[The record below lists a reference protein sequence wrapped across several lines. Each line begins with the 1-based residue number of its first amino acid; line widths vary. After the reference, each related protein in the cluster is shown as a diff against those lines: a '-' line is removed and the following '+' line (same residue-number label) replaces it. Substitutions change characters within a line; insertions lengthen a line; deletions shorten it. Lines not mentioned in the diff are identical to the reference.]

1 AIEYKEPNGDRFF
14 AVRNRLGFLD
24 KDGKVNQKPVSSR
37 VAPIQKFRW
46 VHFPRSA
53 ELAGEFVYRVTP
65 VFMNDNDELSYG
77 EVQEAEIELRRE
89 TYPGKLNVTFTRGFV
104 SSQAFV
110 DKYVDKGMDPKDVIG
125 TLLPAKADDGLTFIA
140 THPKAKEAL
149 DWMGFEARS
158 AILELLDEA
167 IADKT
172 AEVRAVVYD
181 LNEPGMVSRFEKLGK
196 RLRIIIDDDGAHGKP
211 KSAETAAAARLAKTA
226 A

>member
-77 EVQEAEIELRRE
+77 EAQEASIELRRE

-110 DKYVDKGMDPKDVIG
+110 DRYVTKDNGIS
-125 TLLPAKADDGLTFIA
+125 TLLPAKADEGLDFVP
-140 THPKAKEAL
+140 THPKATEAL
-149 DWMGFEARS
+149 RWMGFEARD
-158 AILELLDEA
+158 AILEVLDHA
-167 IADKT
+167 IKDTKAQ
-172 AEVRAVVYD
+172 VSVVAYD
-181 LNEPGMVSRFEKLGK
+181 LCERDVVSRFAKLG
-196 RLRIIIDDDGAHGKP
+196 
-211 KSAETAAAARLAKTA
+211 
-226 A
+226 